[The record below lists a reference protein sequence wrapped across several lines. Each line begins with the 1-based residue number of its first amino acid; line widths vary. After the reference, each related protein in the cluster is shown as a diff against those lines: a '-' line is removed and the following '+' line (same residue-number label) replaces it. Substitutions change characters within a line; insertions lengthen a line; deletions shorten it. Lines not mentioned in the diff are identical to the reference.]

1 MSEQRIVPIRINAW
15 LFAGLA
21 VAVVAIVAFV
31 AGFER
36 VELLVGLAGVVA
48 GGLVATIERL
58 CAPEPAEPA
67 PQPVMVPLEVVRP
80 LIDILGESARTEAH
94 TPDSSKRN
102 LSDAGAAP
110 AGRPGG

>member
-1 MSEQRIVPIRINAW
+1 MSDKRIVPIRINAW

-67 PQPVMVPLEVVRP
+67 PQPVMVPVEVVQP
-80 LIDILGESARTEAH
+80 LIEVLGELVRHEART
-94 TPDSSKRN
+94 PDRIKRN
-102 LSDAGAAP
+102 LDSAAARAEP
-110 AGRPGG
+110 APVG

>member
-1 MSEQRIVPIRINAW
+1 MSEKRIVPIRINAW

-67 PQPVMVPLEVVRP
+67 PQPVMVPLEVVQP
-80 LIDILGESARTEAH
+80 LIALLGESVRCEAH
-94 TPDSSKRN
+94 TPDRIKRN
-102 LSDAGAAP
+102 LSDPAAAP
-110 AGRPGG
+110 ARPAA